1 MGSWPDWENTPLT
14 VCSDICPVKES
25 DRAVGPNPSL
35 DHLNG
40 LPIRQKQVGGGWEEY
55 LKSRTAP
62 GPLGIQIW
70 PTLSDKAGS
79 ISPNAGFGLVVMVRQ
94 E

>member
-25 DRAVGPNPSL
+25 DRAVGQNPSL

-40 LPIRQKQVGGGWEEY
+40 LPIRQKQVGGGVG
-55 LKSRTAP
+55 RVP
-62 GPLGIQIW
+62 QIPVGPRPSWNPDLAY
-70 PTLSDKAGS
+70 T
-79 ISPNAGFGLVVMVRQ
+79 
-94 E
+94 